1 MGRVTSTGTSKKYSA
16 ASGPPVGPE
25 CETCGLRHQLGGP
38 IWSDR
43 LHTQEFVQRVL
54 SSVKQNPSRFGTSRR
69 IQGVLSVVSEELEDV
84 PLYHTVDQ
92 LSSTIHCNTPSL
104 LQFRSALLN
113 AGHQVSLSHACKNA
127 IKTDAPS
134 SVVWDVMRSWE
145 KSHPV
150 KREKLSETS
159 PAFRILSKEPS
170 FEACFTVREDA
181 NPESRKQHLSRFQE
195 NPQAFWGPKARAKA
209 GGLCSDLQDKSKLL
223 QNKRKAVDSV
233 DYKKFHCK
241 RHRRG
246 SCDLG
251 DACRYSHDASLLDQ
265 QQ

>member
-1 MGRVTSTGTSKKYSA
+1 M
-16 ASGPPVGPE
+16 
-25 CETCGLRHQLGGP
+25 C
-38 IWSDR
+38 
-43 LHTQEFVQRVL
+43 HTIIL
-54 SSVKQNPSRFGTSRR
+54 
-69 IQGVLSVVSEELEDV
+69 
-84 PLYHTVDQ
+84 PL
-92 LSSTIHCNTPSL
+92 SL
-104 LQFRSALLN
+104 LCHTN
-113 AGHQVSLSHACKNA
+113 
-127 IKTDAPS
+127 
-134 SVVWDVMRSWE
+134 
-145 KSHPV
+145 
-150 KREKLSETS
+150 
-159 PAFRILSKEPS
+159 ILPLCHTNILPLFS